1 MKSLTNQNLTIMAK
15 VIFYSNS
22 ADCTLEMPN
31 NLGGKTYTLFDSV
44 SECVNYCREHGIEA
58 EPVLEG

>member
-1 MKSLTNQNLTIMAK
+1 MAK

-31 NLGGKTYTLFDSV
+31 NLGGKTYSLFVSV

-58 EPVLEG
+58 EPVLED

>member
-1 MKSLTNQNLTIMAK
+1 MNAK
-15 VIFYSNS
+15 VIFYNSS

-44 SECVNYCREHGIEA
+44 SECVNYCRERGIEA
-58 EPVLEG
+58 DITTEE